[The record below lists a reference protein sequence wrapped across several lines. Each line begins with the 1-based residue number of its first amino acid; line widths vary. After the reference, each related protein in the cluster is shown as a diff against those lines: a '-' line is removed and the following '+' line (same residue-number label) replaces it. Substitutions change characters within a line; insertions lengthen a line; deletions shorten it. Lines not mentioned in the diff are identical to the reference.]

1 MVHAVLLCFAMLA
14 GGDKPAETKPTAA
27 DRLAYEAAVT
37 KAGKNAPAHIQLA
50 LWCEAHGFTSERVKH
65 LNMALSLDPSNAL
78 ARGLLGLVT
87 FQGKW
92 AKPEQV
98 KHDLVDNPRLHALFR
113 EYLDRRVRT
122 PQKNVDAQLRLAAWC
137 LENGLKDEAMAHY
150 HVVTGLD
157 PSRDIAWL
165 RLGYKKHHNRWVK
178 PDDLAA
184 QKLEF
189 DRQKRAD
196 TQWKPRLEKLRDAL
210 ESSVATRRIKAEK
223 ELYQITEPRAVPMIW
238 QVFATGSERI
248 QLATVALLSQI
259 EGPAASFCL
268 ALMAIDR
275 PSPDVRERAARALQ
289 FRDPRDLIGRLIALI
304 HKPYKYEVK
313 PATIPG
319 APGLLFVDGEC
330 FDLQRFY
337 RFPEFDVR
345 LIPKLD
351 INLTTCPTEAPGN
364 DQKSINA
371 MIKEAFMLR
380 SVAAVQNTAAV
391 ALEMEATQQRIDAL
405 ERGIVDD
412 VQRIEETNAQINET
426 NGRLLPIL
434 ESLTGQKMGADQV
447 AWQKWWSEQLGY
459 VYNDRYSD
467 NKASISEIVDAPEN
481 NRPLPIVN
489 VNATV
494 HHSCFAAGT
503 LVTTLSGPRK
513 IESIAVGDRVLS
525 EHTTTGVL
533 SFQPV
538 LATHLTGPAETFRI
552 SLAGETIVATG
563 IHRFWKAGKGW
574 TMARDL
580 KAGDRLRML
589 GGVATIDSIEPGAT
603 QKVFNLTVAE
613 NRDFMVGSAGL
624 LVHDYGFVLPVS
636 EPFDRVTNAAHIA
649 SR

>member
-1 MVHAVLLCFAMLA
+1 
-14 GGDKPAETKPTAA
+14 
-27 DRLAYEAAVT
+27 
-37 KAGKNAPAHIQLA
+37 
-50 LWCEAHGFTSERVKH
+50 
-65 LNMALSLDPSNAL
+65 
-78 ARGLLGLVT
+78 
-87 FQGKW
+87 
-92 AKPEQV
+92 
-98 KHDLVDNPRLHALFR
+98 
-113 EYLDRRVRT
+113 
-122 PQKNVDAQLRLAAWC
+122 
-137 LENGLKDEAMAHY
+137 
-150 HVVTGLD
+150 
-157 PSRDIAWL
+157 
-165 RLGYKKHHNRWVK
+165 
-178 PDDLAA
+178 
-184 QKLEF
+184 
-189 DRQKRAD
+189 
-196 TQWKPRLEKLRDAL
+196 
-210 ESSVATRRIKAEK
+210 
-223 ELYQITEPRAVPMIW
+223 
-238 QVFATGSERI
+238 
-248 QLATVALLSQI
+248 
-259 EGPAASFCL
+259 
-268 ALMAIDR
+268 
-275 PSPDVRERAARALQ
+275 
-289 FRDPRDLIGRLIALI
+289 
-304 HKPYKYEVK
+304 
-313 PATIPG
+313 
-319 APGLLFVDGEC
+319 
-330 FDLQRFY
+330 
-337 RFPEFDVR
+337 
-345 LIPKLD
+345 
-351 INLTTCPTEAPGN
+351 
-364 DQKSINA
+364 

-391 ALEMEATQQRIDAL
+391 ALEMEATQQRIEAL

-467 NKASISEIVDAPEN
+467 NKASISEIVDAPEI

-494 HHSCFAAGT
+494 RHSCFAAGT

-525 EHTTTGVL
+525 EHTTSGVL

-563 IHRFWKAGKGW
+563 IHRFWTAGKGW

-580 KAGDRLRML
+580 RAGDRLRML

-603 QKVFNLTVAE
+603 QMVYNLNVAE

-636 EPFDRVTNAAHIA
+636 EPFDRVANAVSVA